1 MRDGLGGDEV
11 EEEAAHAHTSSV
23 GSEGL
28 SLSVPPPTQPP
39 TDAPVTA
46 LRRYLDSMP
55 QHPSPRKEVASG
67 VVWRCVRGE
76 VIATFLMTIVSTS
89 AALQPSQPSIL
100 APCAQPVGGMM
111 DGLTDTG
118 WGSAV
123 RWAVG
128 HGLVMGAL
136 SWAVRGAHM
145 SLPTTIALL
154 VTRRVSLLRACL
166 HLLAQVCGALLAA
179 PVLLGLLPRPPRPP
193 QLAPHLTAVQG
204 WGAEFLATLVV
215 TLISLSAY
223 EAAHAPSRYT
233 KDAHAQHTTPLF
245 APGAAVPV
253 VAAHVAAALFSS
265 SLVWASTL
273 LDPWPSLLSQAPGP
287 VTGCSGWD
295 QPWVV
300 CWQPSLTSILLPR
313 ILTLSF
319 PINNLPTL
327 PGIPPGLQ
335 LLPHPSP
342 PHAECHSRPASGYRF
357 LQDLYL

>member
-253 VAAHVAAALFSS
+253 VAAHVAAALFSAEFTGVGLNPAR
-265 SLVWASTL
+265 SLAVA
-273 LDPWPSLLSQAPGP
+273 A
-287 VTGCSGWD
+287 VTGAWTCH
-295 QPWVV
+295 WVFWV
-300 CWQPSLTSILLPR
+300 GPALGGLLAAFTHEYTVAKDPDA
-313 ILTLSF
+313 
-319 PINNLPTL
+319 
-327 PGIPPGLQ
+327 
-335 LLPHPSP
+335 LLPHQQP
-342 PHAECHSRPASGYRF
+342 PYLTRDTSRPSAITSSLASPC
-357 LQDLYL
+357 